1 MKNETRYIV
10 SDAVSIPVI
19 RIASKG
25 EAYRMVTKPGWGL
38 VEWYSAE
45 DGYKNPVNRDRSDK
59 TQVMYC
65 DDDCD
70 GTIYGKDGSA
80 FYILPCEEIN
90 MKDAPTQAETET
102 IIYGDS
108 DGFSFWTKGKI
119 KIFVTYTEDGVI
131 DTYRIENENGTH
143 EAWET
148 EISFEDLQSEADFWA
163 TDRADIPGTFEYMR
177 KQEQQIA

>member
-19 RIASKG
+19 RIVSKG

-65 DDDCD
+65 DDDCE
-70 GTIYGKDGSA
+70 GAIYGKDGSA
-80 FYILPCEEIN
+80 FYILPTVERRLGGLFPAILRRFPLPYVS
-90 MKDAPTQAETET
+90 MAAENLL
-102 IIYGDS
+102 
-108 DGFSFWTKGKI
+108 
-119 KIFVTYTEDGVI
+119 V
-131 DTYRIENENGTH
+131 
-143 EAWET
+143 
-148 EISFEDLQSEADFWA
+148 
-163 TDRADIPGTFEYMR
+163 
-177 KQEQQIA
+177 

>member
-1 MKNETRYIV
+1 
-10 SDAVSIPVI
+10 
-19 RIASKG
+19 
-25 EAYRMVTKPGWGL
+25 
-38 VEWYSAE
+38 
-45 DGYKNPVNRDRSDK
+45 
-59 TQVMYC
+59 
-65 DDDCD
+65 
-70 GTIYGKDGSA
+70 
-80 FYILPCEEIN
+80 